1 MSVDR
6 NMGAVDCP
14 AKTRRVMLY
23 FGSFN
28 PVHRAHVAIAEY
40 VVEQGFADEV
50 VLVVSPHN
58 PFKEAADLAPEMER
72 FEGVERAV
80 AASRFPDRIKASA
93 VEFLLPR
100 PSYTIDTLRFLEAEC
115 PGVEFSILVG
125 GDNAAELGEWKES
138 EAILAR
144 YPIFVYPRG
153 PVRGGD
159 DMPVRGGDDMSE
171 VVVAPNFG
179 ASSID
184 ALSDSTF
191 CVPPLPLHTVVDV
204 TSASPHPPK
213 GGGRTSFAEA
223 RNSEINAA
231 RITVLT
237 DAPRMDV
244 SSTEIRAL
252 LAAGRE
258 NYRKGDFGAAANDFA
273 RVSELAPTNAEAAG
287 YQTLIGDILAF
298 RNTDLLN
305 P

>member
-153 PVRGGD
+153 PVGGGD
-159 DMPVRGGDDMSE
+159 S
-171 VVVAPNFG
+171 FG
-179 ASSID
+179 HSIN

-191 CVPPLPLHTVVDV
+191 CAPPPHTVVDV

-213 GGGRTSFAEA
+213 GRGRTSFAEA